1 MLSTEIP
8 DPQKIE
14 EAFNIIMTTK
24 NQQIGKEADS
34 YLRNLEQNH
43 PYILVA
49 LLQIFENS
57 QVLTLLMIFKG
68 IFKQI
73 LIIIANKKYHS
84 EKLDQ
89 KLDKRKSKNLNNIRG
104 VEKSCQRQNFDEK
117 FKKEINLILSVIAKH
132 DFPLKF
138 QGLVNYFVQ
147 GLQTIIQSGSTNCTL
162 TYDLIVSL
170 KIVEKSVV
178 QNRNTFWRLQ
188 QEQFFLAI
196 WNNLILLWKN
206 VTSIQQQ
213 ELQQNINNNSQIN
226 KISKK
231 LDRLLSLTIMPLQLG
246 QNYEK
251 IELVFMLL
259 LEKTVFQLKIV
270 QQQKLLQSNFK
281 TLLHCLGNI
290 QSLFS
295 LCIIQGFQDYLILL
309 KLIIQNEW
317 EDKRVLRTGLI
328 GIIKIL
334 KSYFQ
339 FKNEKNYNIKLQ
351 DTNQEQFNQKIQ
363 TANQLFNQFFQE
375 NMQFL
380 IEQIIKIAAIP
391 SDLSDEELIEQEE
404 DSTQDDTQNEMH
416 CPIFTICLMCQ
427 YQLMQRFPDLFIQK
441 ITQIMQQLINNNFNA
456 NQQILESFFAILGQT
471 PKITTK
477 LKIQPIQ
484 IQPVLQYLIKAN
496 TIQSQRRFAFLC
508 RSYCNC
514 FSDSELPQILEYSR
528 LLLSSSQ
535 DQIVQY
541 QTLMCIKNII
551 ICLGQNFDF
560 KNIQFFEQVAPVIVK
575 LLCNLQKSSIL
586 WPLLSLL
593 ETLILKYSEK
603 NANSM
608 QILVKVIENSDIILL
623 MRTKSQLLIIALCDM
638 FFALFVSF
646 PLGTNLHHLYK
657 LALVLIETNLD
668 SKENNIFEFLQFL
681 LQEYDPVS
689 DDNSTGILFSNF
701 YITHEKVLMKDIDF
715 NHMQTILRVI
725 EELLLLNLI
734 QLSPNVFILLQERL
748 QIAQQIESHN
758 AALILKKSC
767 ISLLETI
774 ILKQYENI
782 TIQQNQQIIIFL
794 IQELIKLN
802 VGDQVDNM
810 YYTIQY
816 KNNILEILNRFIL
829 KDVTSMIQLLNSVQ
843 VSIDQYFILWQ
854 ETAQHITC
862 RGNKKINII
871 SQLLFIQ
878 YLQKSTFEKVFQL
891 VLQDAFPEIDYDF
904 ELKSKE
910 FRELQQQNK
919 KKQANSK
926 QMRLS
931 KQYRKSYRKE
941 ILQEL
946 CLYDDTFN
954 LRQFFFQTIQECMK
968 LHNYTE
974 LSQIVNIP
982 SVIEQLNQL
991 LNEK

>member
-14 EAFNIIMTTK
+14 EAFTIIMSTK
-24 NQQIGKEADS
+24 NQQIGKEADA
-34 YLRNLEQNH
+34 YLRNLEQNY
-43 PYILVA
+43 PYILVS

-57 QVLTLLMIFKG
+57 QVYLNKFQALLLIKNVIVRNWIKNQFKDNQK
-68 IFKQI
+68 IQNISEELKNHVKDKI
-73 LIIIANKKYHS
+73 LQF
-84 EKLDQ
+84 L
-89 KLDKRKSKNLNNIRG
+89 G
-104 VEKSCQRQNFDEK
+104 VVQDDK

-138 QGLVNYFVQ
+138 QGLVNYFVK
-147 GLQTIIQSGSTNCTL
+147 GLQTIIQSGSTNCAL

-170 KIVEKSVV
+170 KVVQQSVV
-178 QNRNTFWRLQ
+178 QIRNTPWKLQ
-188 QEQFFLAI
+188 QAQFFQAI
-196 WNNLILLWKN
+196 WNNLLLLWKN
-206 VTSIQQQ
+206 VTQIQSQ
-213 ELQQNINNNSQIN
+213 ELQQNINNYSFVN

-231 LDRLLSLTIMPLQLG
+231 LDRLISLSIMHLHQE
-246 QNYEK
+246 QDQEK
-251 IELVFMLL
+251 IQLVFVLL
-259 LEKTVFQLKIV
+259 LEKSAFLLKIV
-270 QQQKLLQSNFK
+270 QQQKLLQPNLK
-281 TLLHCLGNI
+281 TLLHSLGNI

-295 LCIIQGFQDYLILL
+295 LSIIQGFQDYMILL

-317 EDKRVLRTGLI
+317 DDKRVLRTGLI

-334 KSYFQ
+334 KIFFYF
-339 FKNEKNYNIKLQ
+339 KDEKNYNKKLQ
-351 DTNQEQFNQKIQ
+351 EANSEQYKQTIQ
-363 TANQLFNQFFQE
+363 TANQLFNSFFLE

-380 IEQIIKIAAIP
+380 IEQLIQIAAIP
-391 SDLSDEELIEQEE
+391 TDLSDEELIEQEE
-404 DSTQDDTQNEMH
+404 DSTIDDPQNEMH
-416 CPIFTICLMCQ
+416 CPIFTICLACQ

-441 ITQIMQQLINNNFNA
+441 ITQIMQQLINSNFNA
-456 NQQILESFFAILGQT
+456 NQQILESLFAILGST

-484 IQPVLQYLIKAN
+484 IQPVLQYLIKTN

-528 LLLSSSQ
+528 LLLSNSQ

-541 QTLMCIKNII
+541 QTLMCIKNIL

-560 KNIQFFEQVAPVIVK
+560 RNIQFFEQIAPVIVK

-586 WPLLSLL
+586 WPLLSFL
-593 ETLILKYSEK
+593 ETLILKYSET

-608 QILVKVIENSDIILL
+608 QILVKIIENSDLIIL
-623 MRTKSQLLIIALCDM
+623 MKTKSQLLIGALCDM

-646 PLGTNLHHLYK
+646 PLGTNLNHLYK
-657 LALVLIETNLD
+657 LALVLIDTNLD
-668 SKENNIFEFLQFL
+668 SKENHIFEFLQFL
-681 LQEYDPVS
+681 LQEYDPAS
-689 DDNSTGILFSNF
+689 DNNSTGILFSNL
-701 YITHEKVLMKDIDF
+701 YMTNEKLLMDDTEF

-734 QLSPNVFILLQERL
+734 QLSSNIFNLLQERL
-748 QIAQQIESHN
+748 QIAQQNECHD
-758 AALILKKSC
+758 AAFILKKSC

-774 ILKQYENI
+774 ILKQYESI

-794 IQELIKLN
+794 IQELIKLS
-802 VGDQVDNM
+802 GRDQVDQM

-816 KNNILEILNRFIL
+816 KNNIVEILNRFIL
-829 KDVTSMIQLLNSVQ
+829 KDIISMIQVLNSMQ
-843 VSIDQYFILWQ
+843 VSLDQYFILWQ
-854 ETAQHITC
+854 DTAQHIVN
-862 RGNKKINII
+862 RGNRKINII
-871 SQLLFIQ
+871 AQLLFIK
-878 YLQKSTFEKVFQL
+878 YLQKPTFEKVFQH

-910 FRELQQQNK
+910 FRELQLQNK
-919 KKQANSK
+919 KKQANSRQSRLAK
-926 QMRLS
+926 QFRNN
-931 KQYRKSYRKE
+931 YRKE

-954 LRQFFFQTIQECMK
+954 LKQFFFQTIQECMK
-968 LHNYTE
+968 LHNYSE
-974 LSQIVNIP
+974 LSQIINIP
-982 SVIEQLNQL
+982 SVIDKLNQL